1 MEGEKYLVDKLFLAS
16 TPPVHMVNH
25 FWQLVSRFAHISKLQ
40 LPRKIFW
47 GLKTG

>member
-1 MEGEKYLVDKLFLAS
+1 MEGEKYFVDKLFLAR

-25 FWQLVSRFAHISKLQ
+25 FWQLASRVAHISKLQ
-40 LPRKIFW
+40 LPRQISW